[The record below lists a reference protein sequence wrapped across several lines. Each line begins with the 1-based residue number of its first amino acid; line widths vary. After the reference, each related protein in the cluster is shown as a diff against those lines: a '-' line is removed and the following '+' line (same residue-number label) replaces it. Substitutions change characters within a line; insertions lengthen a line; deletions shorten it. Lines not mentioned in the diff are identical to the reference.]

1 MANRKNFR
9 ADNTYMISTDSTDN
23 PKLGAKVL
31 SDGRESLFLDFY
43 LGYSMAV
50 SSKTGKEYKRVNNK
64 REFLSLYLWQAPR
77 TPLER
82 QQNKETLDLAKK
94 IRYERGQELLE
105 NQEGY
110 RIGKQKKKEVNYLD
124 FMADY
129 HASYTKKDA
138 NQIRRA
144 RTVFID
150 FLIDPK
156 GELLPEKVKGS
167 MTKEEKETIRQSNAK
182 KEAQR
187 ERKAQGLVVRPQQ
200 LTMDLM
206 RSFTEYLIKRFT
218 GEGAHTL
225 YARFKKM
232 ILAAV
237 EKDILRKNPCTGV
250 SIKKDYGQLKK
261 DILSQEEIVL
271 LANTHY
277 EKENPDIHRA
287 FIFCLYCGLR
297 WCDVKDLTYAN
308 VDYSNK
314 LLKFEQSKTKAHSA
328 ASGVVI
334 PLNDGLLHL
343 IGQPK
348 DGNRNQIIFPLPSHT
363 MCLKALRH
371 WVARAGIQK
380 HITWHCARHSCGT
393 NLLSNGANIKTV
405 ASILGHSGLAHT
417 EKYTRAVDSLKQ
429 AAIDSMPPLE
439 ID

>member
-1 MANRKNFR
+1 MPHIQR
-9 ADNTYMISTDSTDN
+9 
-23 PKLGAKVL
+23 
-31 SDGRESLFLDFY
+31 
-43 LGYSMAV
+43 
-50 SSKTGKEYKRVNNK
+50 
-64 REFLSLYLWQAPR
+64 
-77 TPLER
+77 
-82 QQNKETLDLAKK
+82 
-94 IRYERGQELLE
+94 
-105 NQEGY
+105 
-110 RIGKQKKKEVNYLD
+110 
-124 FMADY
+124 
-129 HASYTKKDA
+129 DA

-156 GELLPEKVKGS
+156 MKLLPEKVKGD
-167 MTKEEKETIRQSNAK
+167 MTKEEKDAIRKSNAK
-182 KEAQR
+182 KEAER
-187 ERKAQGLVVRPQQ
+187 ERKAHGLVVRPQQ
-200 LTMDLM
+200 LTKDLM
-206 RSFTEYLIKRFT
+206 KSFTEYLINRFT
-218 GEGAHTL
+218 DEGAHTV
-225 YARFKKM
+225 YGHFKKM
-232 ILAAV
+232 ILAALD
-237 EKDILRKNPCTGV
+237 KDIIAKNPCRGV
-250 SIKKDYGQLKK
+250 SIKKDNGQLKK
-261 DILSQEEIVL
+261 EILSQEEVVL

-343 IGQPK
+343 IGQPQ

-429 AAIDSMPPLE
+429 AAIDSMPPLKIE
-439 ID
+439 

>member
-1 MANRKNFR
+1 M
-9 ADNTYMISTDSTDN
+9 
-23 PKLGAKVL
+23 
-31 SDGRESLFLDFY
+31 
-43 LGYSMAV
+43 
-50 SSKTGKEYKRVNNK
+50 
-64 REFLSLYLWQAPR
+64 
-77 TPLER
+77 
-82 QQNKETLDLAKK
+82 AKK
-94 IRYERGQELLE
+94 IRFEREQELKEDKL
-105 NQEGY
+105 GY
-110 RIGKQKKKEVNYLD
+110 RLKKEEVEINYLD

-156 GELLPEKVKGS
+156 MKLLPEKVKGD
-167 MTKEEKETIRQSNAK
+167 MTKEEKETIRKSNAK
-182 KEAQR
+182 KEAER
-187 ERKAQGLVVRPQQ
+187 ERKAHGLVVRPQQ
-200 LTMDLM
+200 LTKDLM
-206 RSFTEYLIKRFT
+206 KSFTEYLINRFT
-218 GEGAHTL
+218 GEGAHTV
-225 YARFKKM
+225 YGRFKKM
-232 ILAAV
+232 ILAALD
-237 EKDILRKNPCTGV
+237 KDIIAKNPCRGV
-250 SIKKDYGQLKK
+250 SIKKDNGQLKK
-261 DILSQEEIVL
+261 EILSQEEVVL

-405 ASILGHSGLAHT
+405 ASILGHSSLAHT

-429 AAIDSMPPLE
+429 AAIDSMPPLN
-439 ID
+439 I

>member
-1 MANRKNFR
+1 MAIKKNYR
-9 ADNTYMISTDSTDN
+9 ADNTYLISTDTTDN

-31 SDGRESLFLDFY
+31 NDGRESLFLDFY
-43 LGYSMAV
+43 FGYSKMFNE
-50 SSKTGKEYKRVNNK
+50 KTGKETIKKNRR
-64 REFLSLYLWQAPR
+64 REYLSLYLWQAPR
-77 TPLER
+77 TQLER
-82 QQNKETLDLAKK
+82 QQNKELLEIAKK
-94 IRYERGQELLE
+94 IRFEREQELKEDKL
-105 NQEGY
+105 GY
-110 RIGKQKKKEVNYLD
+110 RLKKEEVELNYLD

-156 GELLPEKVKGS
+156 GKLLPEKITSS
-167 MTKEEKETIRQSNAK
+167 MTKEEKEAIRKSNAK

-187 ERKAQGLVVRPQQ
+187 EKKAQGLVVRPQQ
-200 LTMDLM
+200 LTKDLM
-206 RSFTEYLIKRFT
+206 KAFTEYLINRFT
-218 GEGAHTL
+218 GEGAHTV
-225 YARFKKM
+225 YGRFKKM
-232 ILAAV
+232 ILAALD
-237 EKDILRKNPCTGV
+237 KDIITKNPCRGV

-261 DILSQEEIVL
+261 EILSQEEIVL

-429 AAIDSMPPLE
+429 AAIDSFPPLP

>member
-1 MANRKNFR
+1 MANRKNIR

-77 TPLER
+77 TPIER

-110 RIGKQKKKEVNYLD
+110 RIGKQKKEDVNYLD

-156 GELLPEKVKGS
+156 GKLLPEKIKGS
-167 MTKEEKETIRQSNAK
+167 MTKEEKETIRKSNAK
-182 KEAQR
+182 KEAER
-187 ERKAQGLVVRPQQ
+187 ERKAHGLVVRPQH
-200 LTMDLM
+200 LTKDLM
-206 RSFTEYLIKRFT
+206 KAFTEYLINRFT
-218 GEGAHTL
+218 GEGAHTV
-225 YARFKKM
+225 YGRFKKM
-232 ILAAV
+232 ILAALD
-237 EKDILRKNPCTGV
+237 KDIIAKNPCRGV

-261 DILSQEEIVL
+261 EILSQEEIVL

-334 PLNDGLLHL
+334 PLNDGLLAL

-371 WVARAGIQK
+371 WVARAGIEK

-429 AAIDSMPPLE
+429 AAIDSLPPL
-439 ID
+439 DL

>member
-110 RIGKQKKKEVNYLD
+110 RIGKQKKEEVNYLD

-156 GELLPEKVKGS
+156 GKLLPEKITGS
-167 MTKEEKETIRQSNAK
+167 MTKEEKEAIRKSNAK

-187 ERKAQGLVVRPQQ
+187 ERKAQGLVVRLQQ
-200 LTMDLM
+200 LTKDLM
-206 RSFTEYLIKRFT
+206 KAFTEYLINRFT
-218 GEGAHTL
+218 GEGAHTV
-225 YARFKKM
+225 YGRFKKM
-232 ILAAV
+232 ILAALD
-237 EKDILRKNPCTGV
+237 KDIIAKNPCRGV

-261 DILSQEEIVL
+261 EILSQEEIVL

-429 AAIDSMPPLE
+429 AAIDSLPPL
-439 ID
+439 DL

>member
-1 MANRKNFR
+1 
-9 ADNTYMISTDSTDN
+9 MISTDSTDN

-110 RIGKQKKKEVNYLD
+110 RIGKQKKEDVNYLD

-156 GELLPEKVKGS
+156 GKLLPEKIKGS
-167 MTKEEKETIRQSNAK
+167 MTKEEKETIRKSNAK
-182 KEAQR
+182 KEAER
-187 ERKAQGLVVRPQQ
+187 ERKAHGLVVRPQH
-200 LTMDLM
+200 LTKDLM
-206 RSFTEYLIKRFT
+206 KAFTEYLINRFT
-218 GEGAHTL
+218 GEGAHTV
-225 YARFKKM
+225 YGRFKKM
-232 ILAAV
+232 ILAALD
-237 EKDILRKNPCTGV
+237 KDIIAKNPCRGV

-261 DILSQEEIVL
+261 EILSQEEIVL

-334 PLNDGLLHL
+334 PLNDGLLAL

-371 WVARAGIQK
+371 WVARTGIQK

-439 ID
+439 I

>member
-110 RIGKQKKKEVNYLD
+110 RIGKQKKEEVNYLD

-156 GELLPEKVKGS
+156 GKLLPEKITGS
-167 MTKEEKETIRQSNAK
+167 MTKEEKEAIRQSNAK

-200 LTMDLM
+200 LTKDLM
-206 RSFTEYLIKRFT
+206 KAFTEYLINRFT
-218 GEGAHTL
+218 GEGAHTV
-225 YARFKKM
+225 YGRFKKM
-232 ILAAV
+232 ILAALD
-237 EKDILRKNPCTGV
+237 KDIIAKNPCRGV

-261 DILSQEEIVL
+261 EILSQEEIVL

-371 WVARAGIQK
+371 WVARAGIEK

-439 ID
+439 L

>member
-110 RIGKQKKKEVNYLD
+110 RIGKQKKEDVNYLD

-156 GELLPEKVKGS
+156 GKLLPEKIKGS
-167 MTKEEKETIRQSNAK
+167 MTKEEKEAIRKSNAK
-182 KEAQR
+182 KEAER
-187 ERKAQGLVVRPQQ
+187 ERKAHGLVVRPQQ
-200 LTMDLM
+200 LTKDLM
-206 RSFTEYLIKRFT
+206 KAFTEYLINRFT
-218 GEGAHTL
+218 GEGAHTV
-225 YARFKKM
+225 YGRFKKM
-232 ILAAV
+232 ILAALD
-237 EKDILRKNPCTGV
+237 KDIIAKNPCRGV

-261 DILSQEEIVL
+261 EILSQEEIVL
-271 LANTHY
+271 LVNTHY

-334 PLNDGLLHL
+334 PLNDGLLAL

-348 DGNRNQIIFPLPSHT
+348 DGKRNQLIFPLPSHT

-405 ASILGHSGLAHT
+405 GSILGHSGLAHT

-429 AAIDSMPPLE
+429 AAIDSLPPL
-439 ID
+439 DL

>member
-1 MANRKNFR
+1 MAIKKNYR
-9 ADNTYMISTDSTDN
+9 ADNTYLISTDTTDN

-31 SDGRESLFLDFY
+31 NDGRESLFLDFY
-43 LGYSMAV
+43 FGYSKV
-50 SSKTGKEYKRVNNK
+50 FNEKTGKETIKKDRR
-64 REFLSLYLWQAPR
+64 REYLSLYLWQAPR
-77 TPLER
+77 TQLER
-82 QQNKETLDLAKK
+82 QQNKELLEIAKK
-94 IRYERGQELLE
+94 IRFEREQELKEDKL
-105 NQEGY
+105 GY
-110 RIGKQKKKEVNYLD
+110 RLKKEEVEINYLD

-156 GELLPEKVKGS
+156 GKLLPEKITGP
-167 MTKEEKETIRQSNAK
+167 MTKEEKEAIRKSNTK

-187 ERKAQGLVVRPQQ
+187 EKKAHGLIVRPQQ
-200 LTMDLM
+200 LTKDLM
-206 RSFTEYLIKRFT
+206 KAFTEYLINRFT
-218 GEGAHTL
+218 GEGAHTV
-225 YARFKKM
+225 YGRFKKM
-232 ILAAV
+232 ILAALD
-237 EKDILRKNPCTGV
+237 KDIITKNPCRGV

-261 DILSQEEIVL
+261 EILSQEEIVL

-417 EKYTRAVDSLKQ
+417 EKYTRAVDALKQ
-429 AAIDSMPPLE
+429 AAIDSLPPLE
-439 ID
+439 L

>member
-1 MANRKNFR
+1 MAIKKNYR
-9 ADNTYMISTDSTDN
+9 SDNTYLISTDTTDN

-31 SDGRESLFLDFY
+31 NDGRESLFLDFY
-43 LGYSMAV
+43 FGYSKV
-50 SSKTGKEYKRVNNK
+50 FNEKTGKETIKKNRR
-64 REFLSLYLWQAPR
+64 REYLSLYLWQAPR
-77 TPLER
+77 TQLER
-82 QQNKETLDLAKK
+82 QQNKELLEIAKK
-94 IRYERGQELLE
+94 IRFEREQELKEDKL
-105 NQEGY
+105 GY
-110 RIGKQKKKEVNYLD
+110 RLKKEEVEINYLD
-124 FMADY
+124 FMAEY

-156 GELLPEKVKGS
+156 GKLLPEKITGS
-167 MTKEEKETIRQSNAK
+167 MTEEEKEAVRKSNAK

-187 ERKAQGLVVRPQQ
+187 EKKAQGLVVRPQQ
-200 LTMDLM
+200 LTKDLM
-206 RSFTEYLIKRFT
+206 KAFTEYLINRFT
-218 GEGAHTL
+218 GEGAHTV
-225 YARFKKM
+225 YGRFKKM
-232 ILAAV
+232 ILAALD
-237 EKDILRKNPCTGV
+237 KDIIAKNPCRGV

-261 DILSQEEIVL
+261 EILSQEEIVL

-417 EKYTRAVDSLKQ
+417 EKYTRAVDALKQ
-429 AAIDSMPPLE
+429 AAIDSLPPLV

>member
-1 MANRKNFR
+1 MAIKKNYR
-9 ADNTYMISTDSTDN
+9 ADNTYLISTDTTDN

-31 SDGRESLFLDFY
+31 NDGRESLFLDFY
-43 LGYSMAV
+43 FGYSKV
-50 SSKTGKEYKRVNNK
+50 FNEKTGKETIKKNRR
-64 REFLSLYLWQAPR
+64 REYLSLYLWQAPR
-77 TPLER
+77 TQLER
-82 QQNKETLDLAKK
+82 QQNKELLEIAKK
-94 IRYERGQELLE
+94 IRFEREQELKEDKL
-105 NQEGY
+105 GY
-110 RIGKQKKKEVNYLD
+110 RLKKEEVEINYLD
-124 FMADY
+124 FMAEY

-156 GELLPEKVKGS
+156 GKLLPEKITGS
-167 MTKEEKETIRQSNAK
+167 MTKEEKEAIRQSNAK

-187 ERKAQGLVVRPQQ
+187 GRKAQGLVVRPQQ
-200 LTMDLM
+200 LTKDLM
-206 RSFTEYLIKRFT
+206 KAFTEYLINRFT
-218 GEGAHTL
+218 GEGAHTV
-225 YARFKKM
+225 YGRFKKM
-232 ILAAV
+232 ILAALD
-237 EKDILRKNPCTGV
+237 KDIIAKNPCRGV

-261 DILSQEEIVL
+261 EILSQEEIVL

-429 AAIDSMPPLE
+429 AAIDSFPPLP